1 MKKALKII
9 GYFVLCIIVLAT
21 AAYLYVFRQQEIEI
35 RLIPNEFTYCGEQI
49 WGKDKEYQEIASWL
63 KNNKN
68 GWVLSFVS
76 YVPQQVYRHPA
87 FVVNVLDGGVVVSYK
102 TDYGYPQYV
111 KTIDHGLNMNCG
123 KNS

>member
-1 MKKALKII
+1 MNIAVKIASYI
-9 GYFVLCIIVLAT
+9 VLCLLFIGVAIYCYT
-21 AAYLYVFRQQEIEI
+21 FRQQEIDVHFV
-35 RLIPNEFTYCGEQI
+35 PNEFTYCGKQI
-49 WGKDKEYQEIASWL
+49 WGKDKEYQEIISWL
-63 KNNKN
+63 NNNRN

-76 YVPQQVYRHPA
+76 YVPKQIYRHPA

-111 KTIDHGLNMNCG
+111 KTIDHGLNLHCD